1 MVTPR
6 CADQLGRSLQVC
18 APDGLLRGA
27 DQRPATGDTLFFTEE
42 ASLAQYLPQ
51 AATFDFLPRHLP
63 EEVLDNKPGLTL
75 LAAKLGLPVVA
86 SWDLDSALRQNAVP
100 FPFLVKA
107 AGSWR
112 NGRKLP
118 RGWVCTDRAAVDR
131 ALVEIA
137 ATGFVRSDFFVQEWL
152 GEATPNFSVC
162 GFFDARQPARNL
174 LAVAKRRLD
183 DRPTPA
189 CSAVVEAVDDPGGL
203 TALTER
209 VLREIDYTGPFELE
223 FLQDAAG
230 QFRLL
235 ELNTR
240 FWMQHGLF
248 LPFGNGVVRRYLGLE
263 LPPAQMEAIPL
274 GTTWVNGVWLAQQ
287 ILRGRWRRAFPWLR
301 RRSGSPPLLVTPDLR
316 TAIGFVIRRKIAREG
331 TASTTPWNQ

>member
-1 MVTPR
+1 MGLDRRVAARTP
-6 CADQLGRSLQVC
+6 CH
-18 APDGLLRGA
+18 
-27 DQRPATGDTLFFTEE
+27 
-42 ASLAQYLPQ
+42 Y
-51 AATFDFLPRHLP
+51 
-63 EEVLDNKPGLTL
+63 
-75 LAAKLGLPVVA
+75 
-86 SWDLDSALRQNAVP
+86 
-100 FPFLVKA
+100 PFLVRPPVQ
-107 AGSWR
+107 WR

-137 ATGFVRSDFFVQEWL
+137 ATVSSGPTFFVQEWL

-174 LAVAKRRLD
+174 LAVAKRRLMTGPH
-183 DRPTPA
+183 RPARPWWK
-189 CSAVVEAVDDPGGL
+189 AVDDPGRL

-274 GTTWVNGVWLAQQ
+274 GTTGSTACGSPSRFSGPLAQS
-287 ILRGRWRRAFPWLR
+287 IPLA
-301 RRSGSPPLLVTPDLR
+301 PPQKRLT
-316 TAIGFVIRRKIAREG
+316 TAARDTRPPHCHRFVIRRKIAREG